1 MERFYRIPHWLV
13 QSVVQALMV
22 LSIGAGAMVV
32 SHANDSFFWVLTQM
46 SRMDVRTGYK
56 LQSVGTLILGVS
68 AAVVLWISSLI
79 FN

>member
-1 MERFYRIPHWLV
+1 
-13 QSVVQALMV
+13 MV

-32 SHANDSFFWVLTQM
+32 SHANDSFFWVITQM
-46 SRMDVRTGYK
+46 SRMDVKTGYK

-68 AAVVLWISSLI
+68 AAVILWISSII